1 MTDTD
6 RLTPPLGEELRERR
20 QARGLSRRELAQEL
34 GVSKMAIASWELNY
48 HSASDEH
55 AAALVE
61 LFDTSDRRAS
71 LAERRVLDGAP
82 RGP

>member
-34 GVSKMAIASWELNY
+34 GVSRMAVVSWELNY
-48 HSASDEH
+48 HGASDEH

-61 LFDTSDRRAS
+61 LFDASDRRAS
-71 LAERRVLDGAP
+71 LAERRVRDGR
-82 RGP
+82 RGGP